1 MKKAKKLLSV
11 FLAALMVLTALSG
24 VMMASAATNDE
35 ATAAAAAFNEKAAA
49 VDHSGVYENM
59 SANAAQTTKDT
70 LNGLLGPIL
79 TAINVGESIYCDQT
93 ISSLMILLN
102 GALGSLL
109 TSLAPADF
117 SKLAAN
123 AGYTEAAAYIG
134 KLTSWDEANAA
145 DIKWGITPG
154 NSEEFVKV
162 SGVALNGIGQL
173 LALAGLFGLYD
184 PLIDVVESFHITQM
198 PSFEDLTAAA
208 TDYDEEQSIGYSAI
222 FVQYLVP
229 TIDAVLANP
238 INVLCDALPDLA
250 NSYEALVSAINGSI
264 LGMFGVQLPDL
275 NGLVS
280 SIGSGIG
287 FEFPEIDVDYL
298 TTMGEASVAESGTA
312 GGYRMAIN
320 GNQGMVFAA
329 LMNYVGETLKTPA
342 NQVALSKLIAD
353 QIGAGYGDEVGAI
366 VEASLNGDA
375 LAIADASVALCE
387 SIAENLGIKA
397 EAEQSG
403 ILGFFAKVMDFFN
416 RIARMIVDLFKSFGA
431 KVAA

>member
-35 ATAAAAAFNEKAAA
+35 AAAAAAAFNEKAAA

-79 TAINVGESIYCDQT
+79 TAINVPEKIYTDAT
-93 ISSLMILLN
+93 VTAVWKLLN
-102 GALGSLL
+102 VDLLGTNVATVASNISDDYPEAKAYVASL
-109 TSLAPADF
+109 S
-117 SKLAAN
+117 
-123 AGYTEAAAYIG
+123 
-134 KLTSWDEANAA
+134 SWDEL
-145 DIKWGITPG
+145 DTSKVVWGITPG
-154 NSEEFVKV
+154 DREAFCQAVNES
-162 SGVALNGIGQL
+162 SGNVTNVLNLVVLLGPTMAPGVLEAITNFFESLHIGTVPMLAMNTELYTVAD
-173 LALAGLFGLYD
+173 ALTRA
-184 PLIDVVESFHITQM
+184 
-198 PSFEDLTAAA
+198 
-208 TDYDEEQSIGYSAI
+208 
-222 FVQYLVP
+222 
-229 TIDAVLANP
+229 IDALVANP
-238 INVLCDALPDLA
+238 ITYLCDVLPDVA
-250 NSYEALVSAINGSI
+250 NAYGELVVKLEPVLGLVGDLEIPADFSALV
-264 LGMFGVQLPDL
+264 QT
-275 NGLVS
+275 
-280 SIGSGIG
+280 IGGAIG
-287 FEFPEIDVDYL
+287 FEFPEFDVDYL
-298 TTMGEASVAESGTA
+298 ITMGEAAVVESGAT

-375 LAIADASVALCE
+375 LSIADASVALCE

-431 KVAA
+431 

>member
-24 VMMASAATNDE
+24 VMMASAATNEE
-35 ATAAAAAFNEKAAA
+35 AAAAAAAFNEKAAA

-79 TAINVGESIYCDQT
+79 TAINVPEKIYTDAT
-93 ISSLMILLN
+93 VTAIWKLLN
-102 GALGSLL
+102 IDLMGTNVATVADNIADDYPEAKAYVASL
-109 TSLAPADF
+109 S
-117 SKLAAN
+117 
-123 AGYTEAAAYIG
+123 
-134 KLTSWDEANAA
+134 SWDEL
-145 DIKWGITPG
+145 DTSKVVWGITPG
-154 NSEEFVKV
+154 DREAFCQAVNGSSKNINNLLNLVVVLGPNMAPGALEAVTNFFESLHIGTVPMLAMNTELYT
-162 SGVALNGIGQL
+162 VAD
-173 LALAGLFGLYD
+173 ALTRA
-184 PLIDVVESFHITQM
+184 
-198 PSFEDLTAAA
+198 
-208 TDYDEEQSIGYSAI
+208 
-222 FVQYLVP
+222 
-229 TIDAVLANP
+229 IDALVANP
-238 INVLCDALPDLA
+238 ITYLCDVLPDVA
-250 NSYEALVSAINGSI
+250 NAYGELIVKLEPVLGLVGGLVGDLEIPADFSALV
-264 LGMFGVQLPDL
+264 QT
-275 NGLVS
+275 
-280 SIGSGIG
+280 IGGAIG
-287 FEFPEIDVDYL
+287 FEFPEFEADYL
-298 TTMGEASVAESGTA
+298 ITMGEASVVESGTT

-366 VEASLNGDA
+366 VEASLNGDS

>member
-59 SANAAQTTKDT
+59 SANAAKTTKDT

-79 TAINVGESIYCDQT
+79 TAINVPEKIYTDAT
-93 ISSLMILLN
+93 VTAIWKLLN
-102 GALGSLL
+102 IDLMGTNVATVADNIADDYPEAKAYVASL
-109 TSLAPADF
+109 S
-117 SKLAAN
+117 
-123 AGYTEAAAYIG
+123 
-134 KLTSWDEANAA
+134 SWDEL
-145 DIKWGITPG
+145 DTSKVVWGITPG
-154 NSEEFVKV
+154 DREAFCQAVNES
-162 SGVALNGIGQL
+162 SGNITNVLNLVVLLGPTMAPGALEAITNFFESLHIGTVPMLAMNTELYTVAD
-173 LALAGLFGLYD
+173 ALTRA
-184 PLIDVVESFHITQM
+184 
-198 PSFEDLTAAA
+198 
-208 TDYDEEQSIGYSAI
+208 
-222 FVQYLVP
+222 
-229 TIDAVLANP
+229 IDALVANP
-238 INVLCDALPDLA
+238 ITYLCDVLPDVA
-250 NSYEALVSAINGSI
+250 NAYGELIVKLEPVLGLVGGLVGDLEIPADFSALVQTIGGAI
-264 LGMFGVQLPDL
+264 GV
-275 NGLVS
+275 
-280 SIGSGIG
+280 
-287 FEFPEIDVDYL
+287 EFPEFDVDYL
-298 TTMGEASVAESGTA
+298 ITMGEAAVVESGTT

>member
-24 VMMASAATNDE
+24 VMMASAATNEE
-35 ATAAAAAFNEKAAA
+35 AAEAVAAFNEKAAA

-79 TAINVGESIYCDQT
+79 TAINVPEKIYTDAT
-93 ISSLMILLN
+93 VTAVWKLLN
-102 GALGSLL
+102 VDLLGTNVATVASNISDDYPEAKAYVASL
-109 TSLAPADF
+109 S
-117 SKLAAN
+117 
-123 AGYTEAAAYIG
+123 
-134 KLTSWDEANAA
+134 SWDEL
-145 DIKWGITPG
+145 DTSKVVWGITPG
-154 NSEEFVKV
+154 DREAFCQAVNES
-162 SGVALNGIGQL
+162 SGNVTNVLNLVVLLGPTMAPGVLEAITNFFESLHIGTVPMLAMNTELYTVAD
-173 LALAGLFGLYD
+173 ALTRA
-184 PLIDVVESFHITQM
+184 
-198 PSFEDLTAAA
+198 
-208 TDYDEEQSIGYSAI
+208 
-222 FVQYLVP
+222 
-229 TIDAVLANP
+229 IDALVANP
-238 INVLCDALPDLA
+238 ITYLCDVLPDVA
-250 NSYEALVSAINGSI
+250 NAYGELVVKLEPVLGLVGDLEIPADFSALV
-264 LGMFGVQLPDL
+264 QT
-275 NGLVS
+275 
-280 SIGSGIG
+280 IGGAIG
-287 FEFPEIDVDYL
+287 FEFPEFDVDYL
-298 TTMGEASVAESGTA
+298 ITMGEAAVVESGAT

-375 LAIADASVALCE
+375 LSIADASVALCE

-431 KVAA
+431 

>member
-24 VMMASAATNDE
+24 VMMASAATNEE
-35 ATAAAAAFNEKAAA
+35 AAEAVAAFNEKAAA

-79 TAINVGESIYCDQT
+79 TAINVPEKIYTDAT
-93 ISSLMILLN
+93 VTAVWKLLNVDLLGTNISTVASNISDDYPEAKAYVSSL
-102 GALGSLL
+102 S
-109 TSLAPADF
+109 
-117 SKLAAN
+117 
-123 AGYTEAAAYIG
+123 
-134 KLTSWDEANAA
+134 SWDEL
-145 DIKWGITPG
+145 DTSKVVWGITPG
-154 NSEEFVKV
+154 DREAFCQAVNES
-162 SGVALNGIGQL
+162 SGNVTNVLNLVVLLGPTMAPGVLEAITNFFESLHIGTVPMLAMNTELYTVAD
-173 LALAGLFGLYD
+173 ALTRA
-184 PLIDVVESFHITQM
+184 
-198 PSFEDLTAAA
+198 
-208 TDYDEEQSIGYSAI
+208 
-222 FVQYLVP
+222 
-229 TIDAVLANP
+229 IDALVANP
-238 INVLCDALPDLA
+238 ITYLCDVLPDVA
-250 NSYEALVSAINGSI
+250 NAYGELVVKLEPVLGLVGDLEIPADFSALV
-264 LGMFGVQLPDL
+264 QT
-275 NGLVS
+275 
-280 SIGSGIG
+280 IGGAIG
-287 FEFPEIDVDYL
+287 FEFPEFDVDYL
-298 TTMGEASVAESGTA
+298 ITMGEAAVVESGAT

-375 LAIADASVALCE
+375 LSIADASVALCE

-431 KVAA
+431 